1 MSIVLDTGHACFIF
15 VDPRASTATIASDS
29 NRRTAMT
36 IKTLAAA
43 VALTILPAT
52 VFAYECNVSK
62 QKQAAMSCA
71 EGTVFDEATQACV
84 PTTG

>member
-1 MSIVLDTGHACFIF
+1 
-15 VDPRASTATIASDS
+15 
-29 NRRTAMT
+29 MT

-43 VALTILPAT
+43 VALTLIPAMG
-52 VFAYECNVSK
+52 FAYECNISK

-71 EGTVFDEATQACV
+71 EGSVYDSTAGTCV

>member
-1 MSIVLDTGHACFIF
+1 
-15 VDPRASTATIASDS
+15 
-29 NRRTAMT
+29 MT

>member
-1 MSIVLDTGHACFIF
+1 
-15 VDPRASTATIASDS
+15 
-29 NRRTAMT
+29 MT

-43 VALTILPAT
+43 VALTIIPAMG
-52 VFAYECNVSK
+52 FAYECNYSK

-71 EGTVFDEATQACV
+71 EGSVYDAASNACV

>member
-1 MSIVLDTGHACFIF
+1 
-15 VDPRASTATIASDS
+15 
-29 NRRTAMT
+29 MT

-43 VALTILPAT
+43 VALTIVPA
-52 VFAYECNVSK
+52 VGFAYECNSSK

-71 EGTVFDEATQACV
+71 EGSVYDSSAQTCV